1 LPFAFAAQSF
11 FRFSSLL
18 LKADFMAKEFS
29 RTQRI
34 GDQMQRELA
43 QLIQREVKDPRLG
56 LITITAVE
64 VSRDLSH
71 AKIFITV
78 MGKDD
83 DEDAVKGN
91 LRILNDASGFL
102 RMQLGKAMKLRTV
115 PQLHFNYDASV
126 RRGVELTS
134 LIERAVAEDRKHSDD
149 LGE

>member
-1 LPFAFAAQSF
+1 
-11 FRFSSLL
+11 
-18 LKADFMAKEFS
+18 MAKDYS

-43 QLIQREVKDPRLG
+43 LLIQREIKDPRLG
-56 LITITAVE
+56 LVTITGVE

-71 AKIFITV
+71 AKVFITV

-83 DEDAVKGN
+83 DQDAVRDN
-91 LRILNDASGFL
+91 LRILNDAGGFL
-102 RMQLGKAMKLRTV
+102 RMQLGKAMQLRTV

-134 LIERAVAEDRKHSDD
+134 LIERAVADDRKHNEDSGD
-149 LGE
+149 